1 MRKLLAL
8 TTAGTLLLSVS
19 CGYND
24 SAMNGNLNNAKTSA
38 YSVTNQMG
46 TDKTTYVPSTYSAN
60 RVKYYD
66 GMYGDSSYVNG
77 QSYMSDY
84 GTTMSN
90 TKKYSTNASGYKDV
104 RNGKDS
110 RYLTNSYVNTNPM
123 YENSMYT
130 DLSAT
135 DFNNGLVTYD
145 HKADTTRKIDTTK
158 LGTNAMNYNG
168 VGNSGNKTVMTG
180 VYGEQRNIDTTL
192 MDNDNAVNYEVNNT
206 YEEMKTATKD
216 LVNDVTNDAK
226 TAVYKAKVNTKGV
239 MNEWDY

>member
-24 SAMNGNLNNAKTSA
+24 TAMNRNLNNAKTSA

-46 TDKTTYVPSTYSAN
+46 TDTTNYVPGTYSAN

-66 GMYGDSSYVNG
+66 GLYNNG
-77 QSYMSDY
+77 QSYMNDY
-84 GTTMSN
+84 GTDLSN
-90 TKKYSTNASGYKDV
+90 TKRYSTNANGYKDV
-104 RNGKDS
+104 RNSKDAN
-110 RYLTNSYVNTNPM
+110 YLKNSYVNTNTKYQNDM
-123 YENSMYT
+123 YK

-145 HKADTTRKIDTTK
+145 HNVDTTRKIDTTK

-168 VGNSGNKTVMTG
+168 YNDRTMMTG
-180 VYGEQRNIDTTL
+180 VYDNGRNIGTTK
-192 MDNDNAVNYEVNNT
+192 MDNTVSYEMNNT
-206 YEEMKTATKD
+206 YNEMKTATKE
-216 LVNDVTNDAK
+216 LVDDMTDGAK
-226 TAVYKAKVNTKGV
+226 TAVYKAKTNTKGV
-239 MNEWDY
+239 MNEW